1 MPENRAPHSGASRWE
16 LIRDIAVFQL
26 KVGVDALRDLAL
38 VPVSLVAGAVDLIR
52 GGERPGKLFYDV
64 LDAGRRTENWINLF
78 GDLDGRRFGQ
88 TTGEPDEP
96 LIDSVA
102 ARLENLIVEQ
112 IKNFVDSPTVNGNN
126 ALAAALLVELRK
138 FPRNLPWEGW
148 NYLLVAL
155 GHVAEN
161 PADSAPTDDK
171 ITE

>member
-38 VPVSLVAGAVDLIR
+38 VPVSLVAGALDLIR

-112 IKNFVDSPTVNGNN
+112 YEQGGMT
-126 ALAAALLVELRK
+126 AAAKDAIDRSLDALSTAKNTTRELPSGEQPDR
-138 FPRNLPWEGW
+138 
-148 NYLLVAL
+148 
-155 GHVAEN
+155 
-161 PADSAPTDDK
+161 
-171 ITE
+171 

>member
-1 MPENRAPHSGASRWE
+1 MPENRSPHSGASRWE

-38 VPVSLVAGAVDLIR
+38 VPVSLVAGALDLIR

-78 GDLDGRRFGQ
+78 GDLDGRRSVQ

-96 LIDSVA
+96 LIDSVD

-112 IKNFVDSPTVNGNN
+112 YEQGGMT
-126 ALAAALLVELRK
+126 AAAKDAIDRSLD
-138 FPRNLPWEGW
+138 
-148 NYLLVAL
+148 AL
-155 GHVAEN
+155 STAKNTTREIPSGEQ
-161 PADSAPTDDK
+161 PDR
-171 ITE
+171 

>member
-1 MPENRAPHSGASRWE
+1 MPENRAPHSGASRCE

-38 VPVSLVAGAVDLIR
+38 VPVSLVAGAIDLIR

-64 LDAGRRTENWINLF
+64 LDVGRRTENWINLF

-112 IKNFVDSPTVNGNN
+112 YEQGGMT
-126 ALAAALLVELRK
+126 AAAKDAIDRSLDALSTAKNTTRELPSGEQPDR
-138 FPRNLPWEGW
+138 
-148 NYLLVAL
+148 
-155 GHVAEN
+155 
-161 PADSAPTDDK
+161 
-171 ITE
+171 